1 MKVKNEERIAR
12 IEAICEKIRN
22 AEIDVQESVLRDA
35 IAAEDEELAAS
46 ITRTIRNKLLER
58 SDGMLA
64 FDRCGIELPDTVTAS
79 SMLQTFKALID
90 GLKTLLNGEWAEYRQ
105 ALRNLPAQP
114 GFPFNIVWPEMPE
127 NTVKNDNE

>member
-90 GLKTLLNGEWAEYRQ
+90 GLKTLLTANGR
-105 ALRNLPAQP
+105 
-114 GFPFNIVWPEMPE
+114 
-127 NTVKNDNE
+127 NTVRRCAICQHNRASPSISFGRKCLKTR

>member
-46 ITRTIRNKLLER
+46 ITRTIRNKLLDN
-58 SDGMLA
+58 SDKEMSL
-64 FDRCGIELPDTVTAS
+64 DRLGLDTSSAAKFIAS
-79 SMLQTFKALID
+79 LGKIFT
-90 GLKTLLNGEWAEYRQ
+90 GEWAKYRQ
-105 ALRNLPAQP
+105 LLRDLPEQE
-114 GFPFNIVWPEMPE
+114 GFPFNIEFPTPPDSEE
-127 NTVKNDNE
+127 ATNEPT